1 MISITAYMNVKPE
14 YREVF
19 LEKVQQVVEL
29 TREEE
34 GNVSYRLFE
43 EVSNSNQFV
52 MLEQWKDQHAIDV
65 HNRSEHFQTF
75 FASAKKILAEPLT
88 LKRFINDDD

>member
-1 MISITAYMNVKPE
+1 MISITAYMNVKPG
-14 YREVF
+14 YREEF
-19 LEKVQQVVEL
+19 LEKVQQVIEH

-34 GNVSYRLFE
+34 GNVSYRLYE
-43 EVSNSNQFV
+43 ETGNSNQFV

-65 HNRSEHFQTF
+65 HNQSDHFQNF
-75 FASAKKILAEPLT
+75 FAAAKKILAEPLT